1 MLTSPDSFLTASC
14 WPTGVQWHLG
24 QKSPAYLPSHRGY
37 DRYYGYYQG
46 VMDYWTHSATAAA
59 GDPVRAHT

>member
-1 MLTSPDSFLTASC
+1 
-14 WPTGVQWHLG
+14 VQWHLG

-59 GDPVRAHT
+59 GDPVRAHTYGSHQFKSLAEIII